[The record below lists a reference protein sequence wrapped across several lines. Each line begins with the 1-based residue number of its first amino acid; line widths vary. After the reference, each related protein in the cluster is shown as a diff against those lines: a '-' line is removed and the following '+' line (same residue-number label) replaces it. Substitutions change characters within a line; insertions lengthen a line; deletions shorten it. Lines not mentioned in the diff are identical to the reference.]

1 MPTFLPNPHFQ
12 PGYRTEAPSA
22 DPIGLHRRLPGY
34 TPTPL
39 RPLPT
44 LARRLGLA
52 SLLLKDESGRL
63 GLSAYKVLG
72 AIWATVRLLEE
83 GHPELQGWKDLP
95 DLRRRLAALPRLTL
109 VSATDGNH
117 GRGVARVA
125 RWLGFEAEIYVP
137 AGTKAPRIE
146 AIASEGARV
155 IEVPGTYE
163 AAVARAAAVTG
174 PEVLLL
180 QDHGWPG
187 YERVPAL
194 VAEGYATIFQE
205 IDGQLAATGGAP
217 PDLVLVQIGVGTLA
231 SAVVRHYRR
240 SDLESPPQV
249 IGVEPSG
256 AACALRSIEAGR
268 PVLLEAGADAS
279 IMAGLNCGAPSSA
292 AWPAMRDGMDGFVA
306 VEDEQARSAMRLLAA
321 EGVVSGE
328 SGAAGLAGL
337 LELCEGQSAGTARV
351 RLGLEG
357 RRVLLLSTEGATDP
371 AAWEEIVGRPVPG
384 RTGERSRKPG

>member
-1 MPTFLPNPHFQ
+1 MPIFLPNPYLQ
-12 PGYRTEAPSA
+12 PDYRVAPPGA
-22 DPIGLHRRLPGY
+22 APREVHRRLPGY
-34 TPTPL
+34 SRTPL
-39 RPLPT
+39 VQLPA

-52 SLLLKDESGRL
+52 SLHLKDESLRL
-63 GLSAYKVLG
+63 GLPAYKVLG
-72 AIWATVRLLEE
+72 ASWAAIRLLEE
-83 GHPELQGWKDLP
+83 RHPVLGGWRDIA
-95 DLRRRLAALPRLTL
+95 DLRQRLMGLPRLRL

-125 RWLGFEAEIYVP
+125 KWLGFEAEIYVP
-137 AGTKAPRIE
+137 AGTKGPRIE
-146 AIASEGARV
+146 GIQSEGARV
-155 IEVPGTYE
+155 IEVPGTYDE
-163 AAVARAAAVTG
+163 TVAHAAQSDG

-205 IDGQLAATGGAP
+205 IDEQLAAEGEAG
-217 PDLVLVQIGVGTLA
+217 PDVVLAQIGVGTLA

-240 SDLESPPQV
+240 LGLEPRPRLV
-249 IGVEPSG
+249 GVEPMG
-256 AACALRSIEAGR
+256 AACVLRSIEAGS

-306 VEDEQARSAMRLLAA
+306 VEDEQARAAMRLLAA
-321 EGVVSGE
+321 EGVISGE

-337 LELCEGQSAGTARV
+337 LELCEGASRRAADA
-351 RLGLEG
+351 LGLAG
-357 RRVLLLSTEGATDP
+357 ARVLLLSTEGATDP
-371 AAWEEIVGRPVPG
+371 AGWESVVGRALPA
-384 RTGERSRKPG
+384 

>member
-1 MPTFLPNPHFQ
+1 MATFLPNTHFQ
-12 PGYRTEAPSA
+12 ASYRVAAGSVDPG
-22 DPIGLHRRLPGY
+22 GVHRRLPGY

-39 RPLPT
+39 RRLPT

-52 SLLLKDESGRL
+52 SLHLKDESDRL

-83 GHPELQGWKDLP
+83 RHPELLGWDDLT

-125 RWLGFEAEIYVP
+125 RWLGFGAEIYVP

-146 AIASEGARV
+146 AIALEGARV
-155 IEVPGTYE
+155 IEVPGTYD
-163 AAVARAAAVTG
+163 ATVARAAAVTG
-174 PEVLLL
+174 PTVLLI

-205 IDGQLAATGGAP
+205 IDSQLAAAGEAG

-240 SDLESPPQV
+240 WGLESPPQLV
-249 IGVEPSG
+249 GVEPVG
-256 AACALRSIEAGR
+256 AACVLRSIEAGR

-292 AWPAMRDGMDGFVA
+292 AWPDLRDGIDGFVA
-306 VEDEQARSAMRLLAA
+306 VEDEQARAAMRMLAA

-337 LELCEGQSAGTARV
+337 LELVEGESAGAAREH
-351 RLGLEG
+351 LDLEG

-371 AAWEEIVGRPVPG
+371 AAWEEIVGRPVPA
-384 RTGERSRKPG
+384 RTNDRSRVED